1 MLLKLLGAPI
11 SAPLAGFKFILNQLA
26 EMADRELFDED
37 RLREELLLL
46 NLGLDEGEISEEEFL
61 AREAEI
67 MVQLR
72 AARER
77 RQGQG

>member
-46 NLGLDEGEISEEEFL
+46 NLRLDEGEISEEEFL